1 MVKWAAQWE
10 LFGETGE
17 TALRQ
22 NSDKIDVDQVII
34 CLFREVQ
41 EH

>member
-1 MVKWAAQWE
+1 MVKWTAQWE
-10 LFGETGE
+10 LLGETGE
-17 TALRQ
+17 TASRQ
-22 NSDKIDVDQVII
+22 ISDKIDIDQVII